1 MNPVKNTTDFLQEVI
16 THKHAEVARI
26 YIENARHGFGISIRT
41 LPDPLSFSAAINAS
55 REAERRHIIAE
66 IKPASPAA
74 GIINDKVV
82 PYVQAEIFA
91 TGGASCLSVLTDEHY
106 FHGHLNNLVDARR
119 ACGLPLLRKD
129 FIIDEIQVDQ
139 ARAYGADAV
148 LLIMRAVRD
157 EAAKSIMNR
166 AKDLGMEV
174 VVEINDQD
182 DLYRAKKLRPK
193 MLLINNRNLN
203 TLKVNMDTVA
213 QLAPLIDTDKHI
225 VIGASGYGDRQS
237 LDLAT
242 ARGGVNVFLI
252 GEMLMRQKDPMGTI
266 VGLLKNA
273 PKSRR
278 TNPTIFFSEGAPNEN
293 PSRQQ
298 GHSTE
303 LQVGNAESAQ
313 KNLGFISPRMADKV
327 REESVPTTMPTSSHS
342 PHAAKPQHAI
352 AASHHMNFS
361 HLNAAGNVHM
371 VDVSAKPET
380 QRIAIATAEVVIS
393 EEAMRLLRSERLKK
407 GDVLATART
416 AGIMAAKR
424 TSERIPLCHPIPL
437 THSQI
442 DFHIRDAQTI
452 GVRAECHTVG
462 KTGVEIEAM
471 DAAGTAALT
480 IYDMVKSVDRSA
492 TIQAIRLEEKSGG
505 KSGHWQR

>member
-1 MNPVKNTTDFLQEVI
+1 
-16 THKHAEVARI
+16 
-26 YIENARHGFGISIRT
+26 
-41 LPDPLSFSAAINAS
+41 
-55 REAERRHIIAE
+55 
-66 IKPASPAA
+66 
-74 GIINDKVV
+74 
-82 PYVQAEIFA
+82 
-91 TGGASCLSVLTDEHY
+91 
-106 FHGHLNNLVDARR
+106 GHLNNLVDARR

-182 DLYRAKKLRPK
+182 DLARAKKLRPK

-203 TLKVNMDTVA
+203 TLKVNMDTVT
-213 QLAPLIDTDKHI
+213 QLAPLIDTDKYI

-252 GEMLMRQKDPMGTI
+252 GEMLMRQKDSTGTI

-278 TNPTIFFSEGAPNEN
+278 
-293 PSRQQ
+293 Q
-298 GHSTE
+298 GGKHA
-303 LQVGNAESAQ
+303 VA
-313 KNLGFISPRMADKV
+313 
-327 REESVPTTMPTSSHS
+327 TSH
-342 PHAAKPQHAI
+342 P
-352 AASHHMNFS
+352 MNFS

-371 VDVSAKPET
+371 VDVGGKPET
-380 QRIAIATAEVVIS
+380 QRVAIATAEVVIS

-424 TSERIPLCHPIPL
+424 TSERIPLCHSIPL